1 MCVYMEMSQQDSLY
15 SYHMLI
21 NFFLKEIDILGWAG
35 VFTAGL
41 E

>member
-21 NFFLKEIDILGWAG
+21 NFFKKK
-35 VFTAGL
+35 
-41 E
+41 